1 MNWKGNLKKK
11 LTAVLSA
18 GVLAVT
24 GTVSAVSGMTA
35 SAQPSA
41 GTYGDALKLSL
52 YFFDANQCGADD
64 NVLTWRGKCHTYD
77 AEASLSSAKGLS
89 SSSVA
94 AIKAANG
101 GLDTVD
107 VSGGYH
113 DAGDHLKFSN
123 TMGYSCTNLA
133 WSYFENPDSYKETG
147 SEDHLLYILK
157 KMCDY
162 FMKVTYLDDS
172 GNVIAFC
179 YMVGDDQDHNIW
191 TAPEVQTQNRP
202 TYWADASNPSVDA
215 SGHMAAALAA
225 TSLAF
230 RDKNADYADACLK
243 YANALEKFTEKYPKA
258 TYEGIGSYYSCG
270 NIEDKVAW
278 SDLWCAIAN
287 NNGKLPDSYQAQYT
301 PSNGV
306 YNGSI
311 YDYWVY
317 SWDKVWGGYSA
328 LLYSM
333 DPTKY
338 SAHGSELVFDMDQLV
353 GNKNQA
359 YYPVGGGWG
368 ASRYNCAWQMYALT
382 YAKYTSGQDKYNEY
396 AQGQMDYLLG
406 NNPANRSYLI
416 GFGDSYPQHIH
427 HRAANP
433 DKDTAKYTLY
443 GTLVGG
449 PTDANGSYDDNT
461 DSYSC
466 TEPALDYN
474 GCFALAIAGLYAVYG
489 GSTTAAQSAIASAS
503 EINSDFVF
511 SYGGETPQPGTTT
524 TEQTTTTTE
533 ETTATTTTTDTTTAI
548 RETVWGEVPDEMTVG
563 EEAKA
568 TIIHYLGVSGVSCT
582 WTSSDPE
589 ILEVTETGK
598 EGDLYTY
605 AKISAKKAGKV
616 TLTANDNG
624 QIFTHEI
631 TVNPSEE
638 KAEWADIPYYI
649 IAGDD
654 FSASISYTGSNPDFQ
669 WTSSDPNVL
678 EVEGSGLNATLHAK
692 NGGTV
697 TLTAT
702 NGSITLTKEIE
713 VAICILTTS
722 TTEETTTTTTE
733 SVTTNS
739 DETTATTS
747 GSETTT
753 TTKGGDVTPASLYG
767 DVNLDGRVDITDAVM
782 LNKAAANTVQL
793 SEQQRSNADCD
804 ANNEVDSNDAV
815 VLLKFLVS
823 IIKTLPEVAE

>member
-52 YFFDANQCGADD
+52 YFFDANQCGADE

-489 GSTTAAQSAIASAS
+489 GSTTAADNAIASAS
-503 EINSDFVF
+503 EINGDYVF
-511 SYGGETPQPGTTT
+511 SYGGSETPQPGTTT

-533 ETTATTTTTDTTTAI
+533 ETTTTTEESTVTT
-548 RETVWGEVPDEMTVG
+548 E
-563 EEAKA
+563 
-568 TIIHYLGVSGVSCT
+568 
-582 WTSSDPE
+582 
-589 ILEVTETGK
+589 
-598 EGDLYTY
+598 
-605 AKISAKKAGKV
+605 
-616 TLTANDNG
+616 
-624 QIFTHEI
+624 
-631 TVNPSEE
+631 EE

-747 GSETTT
+747 SSETTT

>member
-24 GTVSAVSGMTA
+24 GTVSAMSGMTA

-333 DPTKY
+333 DPQKY

-433 DKDTAKYTLY
+433 DKDTAKYILY

-461 DSYSC
+461 NSYSC

-511 SYGGETPQPGTTT
+511 SYGSETPQPGTTT

-533 ETTATTTTTDTTTAI
+533 ETTTTTEESTVTT
-548 RETVWGEVPDEMTVG
+548 E
-563 EEAKA
+563 K
-568 TIIHYLGVSGVSCT
+568 
-582 WTSSDPE
+582 
-589 ILEVTETGK
+589 
-598 EGDLYTY
+598 
-605 AKISAKKAGKV
+605 
-616 TLTANDNG
+616 
-624 QIFTHEI
+624 
-631 TVNPSEE
+631 E

-654 FSASISYTGSNPDFQ
+654 FSASISYTGSNPNFQ
-669 WTSSDPNVL
+669 WTSSDPNIL

-692 NGGTV
+692 DGGTV

-702 NGSITLTKEIE
+702 NGSITLTKEIGIVTE
-713 VAICILTTS
+713 VFTTS

-733 SVTTNS
+733 SVTTDS

>member
-24 GTVSAVSGMTA
+24 GTVSAMSGMTA

-123 TMGYSCTNLA
+123 TMGHSCTNLA

-333 DPTKY
+333 DPQKY

-433 DKDTAKYTLY
+433 DKDTAKYILY

-461 DSYSC
+461 NSYSC

-489 GSTTAAQSAIASAS
+489 GSTTAAQGAIASAS

-533 ETTATTTTTDTTTAI
+533 ETTTTTEESTVTT
-548 RETVWGEVPDEMTVG
+548 E
-563 EEAKA
+563 K
-568 TIIHYLGVSGVSCT
+568 
-582 WTSSDPE
+582 
-589 ILEVTETGK
+589 
-598 EGDLYTY
+598 
-605 AKISAKKAGKV
+605 
-616 TLTANDNG
+616 
-624 QIFTHEI
+624 
-631 TVNPSEE
+631 E

-702 NGSITLTKEIE
+702 NGSITLTKEIG

>member
-24 GTVSAVSGMTA
+24 GTVSAMSGMTA

-333 DPTKY
+333 DPQKY

-433 DKDTAKYTLY
+433 DKDTAKYILY

-461 DSYSC
+461 NSYSC

-511 SYGGETPQPGTTT
+511 SYGSETPQPGTTT

-533 ETTATTTTTDTTTAI
+533 ETTTTTEESTVTT
-548 RETVWGEVPDEMTVG
+548 E
-563 EEAKA
+563 K
-568 TIIHYLGVSGVSCT
+568 
-582 WTSSDPE
+582 
-589 ILEVTETGK
+589 
-598 EGDLYTY
+598 
-605 AKISAKKAGKV
+605 
-616 TLTANDNG
+616 
-624 QIFTHEI
+624 
-631 TVNPSEE
+631 E
-638 KAEWADIPYYI
+638 KAEWADFPYYI
-649 IAGDD
+649 MAGDD

-678 EVEGSGLNATLHAK
+678 EVEGSGLNVTLQAK
-692 NGGTV
+692 DGGTV

-702 NGSITLTKEIE
+702 NGSITLTKEIGIVTE
-713 VAICILTTS
+713 VFTTS

-733 SVTTNS
+733 SVTTDS

>member
-333 DPTKY
+333 DPQKY

-433 DKDTAKYTLY
+433 DKDTAKYILY

-461 DSYSC
+461 NSYSC

-489 GSTTAAQSAIASAS
+489 GSTTAAQGAIASAS

-533 ETTATTTTTDTTTAI
+533 ETTTTTEESTVTT
-548 RETVWGEVPDEMTVG
+548 E
-563 EEAKA
+563 K
-568 TIIHYLGVSGVSCT
+568 
-582 WTSSDPE
+582 
-589 ILEVTETGK
+589 
-598 EGDLYTY
+598 
-605 AKISAKKAGKV
+605 
-616 TLTANDNG
+616 
-624 QIFTHEI
+624 
-631 TVNPSEE
+631 E
-638 KAEWADIPYYI
+638 KAEWADFPYYI
-649 IAGDD
+649 MAGDD
-654 FSASISYTGSNPDFQ
+654 FSASISYTGSNPNFQ

-692 NGGTV
+692 NGGIV

-702 NGSITLTKEIE
+702 NGSITLTKEIGI
-713 VAICILTTS
+713 VAELFTAWATG
-722 TTEETTTTTTE
+722 
-733 SVTTNS
+733 VT
-739 DETTATTS
+739 TTATTKS
-747 GSETTT
+747 HTTNSFPT
-753 TTKGGDVTPASLYG
+753 RRSSDLLRQLPAAKP
-767 DVNLDGRVDITDAVM
+767 RPPQRAAM
-782 LNKAAANTVQL
+782 LHLPACTAM
-793 SEQQRSNADCD
+793 
-804 ANNEVDSNDAV
+804 
-815 VLLKFLVS
+815 S
-823 IIKTLPEVAE
+823 IWTAEWTLPMR

>member
-24 GTVSAVSGMTA
+24 GTVSAMSGMTA

-333 DPTKY
+333 DPQKY

-433 DKDTAKYTLY
+433 DKDTAKYILY

-461 DSYSC
+461 NSYSC

-511 SYGGETPQPGTTT
+511 SYGSETPQPGTTT

-533 ETTATTTTTDTTTAI
+533 ETTTTTEESTVTT
-548 RETVWGEVPDEMTVG
+548 E
-563 EEAKA
+563 K
-568 TIIHYLGVSGVSCT
+568 
-582 WTSSDPE
+582 
-589 ILEVTETGK
+589 
-598 EGDLYTY
+598 
-605 AKISAKKAGKV
+605 
-616 TLTANDNG
+616 
-624 QIFTHEI
+624 
-631 TVNPSEE
+631 E

-747 GSETTT
+747 SSETTT
-753 TTKGGDVTPASLYG
+753 TTKGGDVIPASLYG

>member
-489 GSTTAAQSAIASAS
+489 GSTTAADNAIASAS
-503 EINSDFVF
+503 EINGDYVF
-511 SYGGETPQPGTTT
+511 SYGGSETPQPGTTT

-533 ETTATTTTTDTTTAI
+533 ETTTTTEESTVTT
-548 RETVWGEVPDEMTVG
+548 E
-563 EEAKA
+563 
-568 TIIHYLGVSGVSCT
+568 
-582 WTSSDPE
+582 
-589 ILEVTETGK
+589 
-598 EGDLYTY
+598 
-605 AKISAKKAGKV
+605 
-616 TLTANDNG
+616 
-624 QIFTHEI
+624 
-631 TVNPSEE
+631 EE

-678 EVEGSGLNATLHAK
+678 EVEGSGLNVTLHAK
-692 NGGTV
+692 DGGTV

-747 GSETTT
+747 SSETTT

-804 ANNEVDSNDAV
+804 ANQEVDSNDAV

>member
-333 DPTKY
+333 DPQKY

-433 DKDTAKYTLY
+433 DKDTAKYILY

-461 DSYSC
+461 NSYSC

-511 SYGGETPQPGTTT
+511 SYGSETPQPGTTT

-533 ETTATTTTTDTTTAI
+533 ETTTTTEESTVTT
-548 RETVWGEVPDEMTVG
+548 E
-563 EEAKA
+563 K
-568 TIIHYLGVSGVSCT
+568 
-582 WTSSDPE
+582 
-589 ILEVTETGK
+589 
-598 EGDLYTY
+598 
-605 AKISAKKAGKV
+605 
-616 TLTANDNG
+616 
-624 QIFTHEI
+624 
-631 TVNPSEE
+631 E

-747 GSETTT
+747 SSETTT

-823 IIKTLPEVAE
+823 IIKNLPEVAE

>member
-24 GTVSAVSGMTA
+24 GTVSAMSGMTA

-287 NNGKLPDSYQAQYT
+287 NNGKLPDFYQAQYT

-333 DPTKY
+333 DPQKY

-433 DKDTAKYTLY
+433 DKDTAKYILY

-461 DSYSC
+461 NSYSC

-511 SYGGETPQPGTTT
+511 SYGSETPQPGTTT

-533 ETTATTTTTDTTTAI
+533 ETTTTTEESTVTT
-548 RETVWGEVPDEMTVG
+548 E
-563 EEAKA
+563 K
-568 TIIHYLGVSGVSCT
+568 
-582 WTSSDPE
+582 
-589 ILEVTETGK
+589 
-598 EGDLYTY
+598 
-605 AKISAKKAGKV
+605 
-616 TLTANDNG
+616 
-624 QIFTHEI
+624 
-631 TVNPSEE
+631 E
-638 KAEWADIPYYI
+638 KAEWADFPYYI
-649 IAGDD
+649 MAGDD

-678 EVEGSGLNATLHAK
+678 EVEGSGLNVTLHAK
-692 NGGTV
+692 DGGTV

-702 NGSITLTKEIE
+702 NGSITLTKEIGIVTE
-713 VAICILTTS
+713 VFTTS

-733 SVTTNS
+733 SVTTDS

>member
-179 YMVGDDQDHNIW
+179 YMVGDDQDHNIR

-333 DPTKY
+333 DPQKY

-433 DKDTAKYTLY
+433 DKDTAKYILY

-461 DSYSC
+461 NSYSC

-489 GSTTAAQSAIASAS
+489 GSTTAAQGAIASAS

-533 ETTATTTTTDTTTAI
+533 ETTTTTEESTVTT
-548 RETVWGEVPDEMTVG
+548 E
-563 EEAKA
+563 K
-568 TIIHYLGVSGVSCT
+568 
-582 WTSSDPE
+582 
-589 ILEVTETGK
+589 
-598 EGDLYTY
+598 
-605 AKISAKKAGKV
+605 
-616 TLTANDNG
+616 
-624 QIFTHEI
+624 
-631 TVNPSEE
+631 E
-638 KAEWADIPYYI
+638 KAEWADFPYYI
-649 IAGDD
+649 MAGDD
-654 FSASISYTGSNPDFQ
+654 FSASISYTGSNPNFQ

-692 NGGTV
+692 NGGIV

-702 NGSITLTKEIE
+702 NGSITLTKEIGIVTE
-713 VAICILTTS
+713 VFTTS
-722 TTEETTTTTTE
+722 TTEETTTTTTK
-733 SVTTNS
+733 SVTTDS

>member
-24 GTVSAVSGMTA
+24 GTVSAMSGMTA

-333 DPTKY
+333 DPQKY

-433 DKDTAKYTLY
+433 DKDTAKYILY

-461 DSYSC
+461 NSYSC

-511 SYGGETPQPGTTT
+511 SYGSETPQPGTTT

-533 ETTATTTTTDTTTAI
+533 ETTTTTEESTVTT
-548 RETVWGEVPDEMTVG
+548 E
-563 EEAKA
+563 K
-568 TIIHYLGVSGVSCT
+568 
-582 WTSSDPE
+582 
-589 ILEVTETGK
+589 
-598 EGDLYTY
+598 
-605 AKISAKKAGKV
+605 
-616 TLTANDNG
+616 
-624 QIFTHEI
+624 
-631 TVNPSEE
+631 E

>member
-230 RDKNADYADACLK
+230 RDKNADYADTCLK

-333 DPTKY
+333 DPQKY

-433 DKDTAKYTLY
+433 DKDTAKYILY

-461 DSYSC
+461 NSYSC

-533 ETTATTTTTDTTTAI
+533 ETTTTTEESTVTT
-548 RETVWGEVPDEMTVG
+548 E
-563 EEAKA
+563 K
-568 TIIHYLGVSGVSCT
+568 
-582 WTSSDPE
+582 
-589 ILEVTETGK
+589 
-598 EGDLYTY
+598 
-605 AKISAKKAGKV
+605 
-616 TLTANDNG
+616 
-624 QIFTHEI
+624 
-631 TVNPSEE
+631 E

-747 GSETTT
+747 SSETTT

>member
-24 GTVSAVSGMTA
+24 GTVSAMSGMTA
-35 SAQPSA
+35 SAQLSA

-333 DPTKY
+333 DPQKY

-433 DKDTAKYTLY
+433 DKDTAKYILY

-461 DSYSC
+461 NSYSC

-489 GSTTAAQSAIASAS
+489 GSTTAAQGAIASAS

-533 ETTATTTTTDTTTAI
+533 ETTTTTEESTVTT
-548 RETVWGEVPDEMTVG
+548 E
-563 EEAKA
+563 K
-568 TIIHYLGVSGVSCT
+568 
-582 WTSSDPE
+582 
-589 ILEVTETGK
+589 
-598 EGDLYTY
+598 
-605 AKISAKKAGKV
+605 
-616 TLTANDNG
+616 
-624 QIFTHEI
+624 
-631 TVNPSEE
+631 E

-747 GSETTT
+747 SSETTT

>member
-333 DPTKY
+333 DPQKY

-433 DKDTAKYTLY
+433 DKDTAKYILY

-461 DSYSC
+461 NSYSC

-489 GSTTAAQSAIASAS
+489 GSTTAAQGAIASAS

-533 ETTATTTTTDTTTAI
+533 ETTTTTEESTVTT
-548 RETVWGEVPDEMTVG
+548 E
-563 EEAKA
+563 
-568 TIIHYLGVSGVSCT
+568 
-582 WTSSDPE
+582 
-589 ILEVTETGK
+589 
-598 EGDLYTY
+598 
-605 AKISAKKAGKV
+605 
-616 TLTANDNG
+616 
-624 QIFTHEI
+624 
-631 TVNPSEE
+631 EE

-678 EVEGSGLNATLHAK
+678 EVEGSGLDATLHAK

-713 VAICILTTS
+713 VAICIMTTS

-733 SVTTNS
+733 SVTTDS

-804 ANNEVDSNDAV
+804 ANQEVDSNDAV

>member
-24 GTVSAVSGMTA
+24 GTVSAMSGMTA

-333 DPTKY
+333 DPQKY

-433 DKDTAKYTLY
+433 DKDTAKYILY

-461 DSYSC
+461 NSYSC

-489 GSTTAAQSAIASAS
+489 GSTTAAQGAIASAS

-533 ETTATTTTTDTTTAI
+533 ETTTTTEESTVTT
-548 RETVWGEVPDEMTVG
+548 E
-563 EEAKA
+563 K
-568 TIIHYLGVSGVSCT
+568 
-582 WTSSDPE
+582 
-589 ILEVTETGK
+589 
-598 EGDLYTY
+598 
-605 AKISAKKAGKV
+605 
-616 TLTANDNG
+616 
-624 QIFTHEI
+624 
-631 TVNPSEE
+631 E

>member
-230 RDKNADYADACLK
+230 RDKNADYADTCLK

-333 DPTKY
+333 DPQKY

-433 DKDTAKYTLY
+433 DKDTAKYILY

-461 DSYSC
+461 NSYSC

-489 GSTTAAQSAIASAS
+489 GSTTAAQGAIASAS

-533 ETTATTTTTDTTTAI
+533 ETTTTTEESTVTT
-548 RETVWGEVPDEMTVG
+548 E
-563 EEAKA
+563 K
-568 TIIHYLGVSGVSCT
+568 
-582 WTSSDPE
+582 
-589 ILEVTETGK
+589 
-598 EGDLYTY
+598 
-605 AKISAKKAGKV
+605 
-616 TLTANDNG
+616 
-624 QIFTHEI
+624 
-631 TVNPSEE
+631 E

-747 GSETTT
+747 SSETTT

>member
-24 GTVSAVSGMTA
+24 GTVSAMSGMTA

-333 DPTKY
+333 DPQKY

-406 NNPANRSYLI
+406 SNPANRSYLI

-433 DKDTAKYTLY
+433 DKDTAKYILY

-461 DSYSC
+461 NSYSC

-489 GSTTAAQSAIASAS
+489 GSTTAAQGAIASAS

-533 ETTATTTTTDTTTAI
+533 ETTTTTEESTVTT
-548 RETVWGEVPDEMTVG
+548 E
-563 EEAKA
+563 K
-568 TIIHYLGVSGVSCT
+568 
-582 WTSSDPE
+582 
-589 ILEVTETGK
+589 
-598 EGDLYTY
+598 
-605 AKISAKKAGKV
+605 
-616 TLTANDNG
+616 
-624 QIFTHEI
+624 
-631 TVNPSEE
+631 E

-747 GSETTT
+747 SSETTT

>member
-24 GTVSAVSGMTA
+24 GTVSAMSGMTA

-333 DPTKY
+333 DPQKY

-433 DKDTAKYTLY
+433 DKDTAKYILY

-461 DSYSC
+461 NSYSC

-489 GSTTAAQSAIASAS
+489 GSTTAAQGAIASAS

-533 ETTATTTTTDTTTAI
+533 ETTTTTEESTVTT
-548 RETVWGEVPDEMTVG
+548 E
-563 EEAKA
+563 K
-568 TIIHYLGVSGVSCT
+568 
-582 WTSSDPE
+582 
-589 ILEVTETGK
+589 
-598 EGDLYTY
+598 
-605 AKISAKKAGKV
+605 
-616 TLTANDNG
+616 
-624 QIFTHEI
+624 
-631 TVNPSEE
+631 E

-649 IAGDD
+649 IAGDG

-702 NGSITLTKEIE
+702 NGSITLTKEIG

>member
-24 GTVSAVSGMTA
+24 GTVSAMSGMTA

-333 DPTKY
+333 DPQKY

-433 DKDTAKYTLY
+433 DKDTAKYILY

-461 DSYSC
+461 NSYSC

-489 GSTTAAQSAIASAS
+489 GSTTAAQGAIASAS

-533 ETTATTTTTDTTTAI
+533 ETTTTTEESTVTT
-548 RETVWGEVPDEMTVG
+548 E
-563 EEAKA
+563 K
-568 TIIHYLGVSGVSCT
+568 
-582 WTSSDPE
+582 
-589 ILEVTETGK
+589 
-598 EGDLYTY
+598 
-605 AKISAKKAGKV
+605 
-616 TLTANDNG
+616 
-624 QIFTHEI
+624 
-631 TVNPSEE
+631 E

-702 NGSITLTKEIE
+702 NGSITLTKEIGIVTE
-713 VAICILTTS
+713 VFTTS
-722 TTEETTTTTTE
+722 TTEETTTTATE
-733 SVTTNS
+733 SVTTDS

-747 GSETTT
+747 GSETAT

-767 DVNLDGRVDITDAVM
+767 DVNLDGRVDIIDAVM

-804 ANNEVDSNDAV
+804 ANQEVDSNDAV